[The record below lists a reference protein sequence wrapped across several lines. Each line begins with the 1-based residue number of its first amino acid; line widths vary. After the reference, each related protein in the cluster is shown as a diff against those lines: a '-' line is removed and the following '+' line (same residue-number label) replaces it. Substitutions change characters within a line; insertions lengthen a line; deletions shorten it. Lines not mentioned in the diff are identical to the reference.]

1 MPIVK
6 TGVLKLKYNKGFSMI
21 EILVALVILAIG
33 LLGMATLMMNS
44 LQTNQSAAMR
54 SAATQAAY
62 DLIERMRSNADE
74 MVLESKA
81 YERNLQ
87 SIMNMAPG
95 GPPLSFCH
103 TCPAVEVAWYDIH
116 EWAYRLDGDTTFA
129 ILPIQPTL
137 PGAWAVIKL
146 EGQVQAQNRLW
157 CIGIFWK
164 DSGGKDIADG
174 TKTVCGENNPRGTNT
189 YYEVKVL
196 L

>member
-62 DLIERMRSNADE
+62 DLIERMRSNTDEKVLKNKKYEITRQAAITLGGTSIPSDNCANCTAEQLAD
-74 MVLESKA
+74 
-81 YERNLQ
+81 
-87 SIMNMAPG
+87 
-95 GPPLSFCH
+95 H
-103 TCPAVEVAWYDIH
+103 DIKV
-116 EWAYRLDGDTTFA
+116 WAYRLEEA
-129 ILPIQPTL
+129 V
-137 PGAWAVIKL
+137 PGAQVVIKS
-146 EGQVQAQNRLW
+146 EGQVTIDSEAQNRLW

-174 TKTVCGENNPRGTNT
+174 GQQVCGASNPDTNNPWA
-189 YYEVKVL
+189 YYDVKVL